1 MGEPGLGLWLECVTV
16 RLTKKTGKGSL
27 WLAACKAGRQEVGRG
42 RKGSFWRL
50 AGQAGGGNGQKVQQ
64 QGFSLW

>member
-16 RLTKKTGKGSL
+16 RLTKEDGKGVTVAGGL
-27 WLAACKAGRQEVGRG
+27 QGRQEVGRG

-50 AGQAGGGNGQKVQQ
+50 AGQAGGGNGRKVQQ